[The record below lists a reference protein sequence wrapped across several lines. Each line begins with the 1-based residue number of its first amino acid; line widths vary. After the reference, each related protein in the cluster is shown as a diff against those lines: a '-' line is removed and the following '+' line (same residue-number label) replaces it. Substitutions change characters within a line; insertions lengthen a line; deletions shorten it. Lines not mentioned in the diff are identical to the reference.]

1 MASDGTVLIPDGVGA
16 IGPDGGQLWVLG
28 DQVRREDGVVA
39 IMTPYGEEYL
49 VLPNQMIIT
58 PTGTLVDVP
67 AIRQELLPDADHH
80 HAPRAGLMKRHPFQP
95 FAAVLGS
102 GSSCSACSSPLF
114 GFEEIGDDALVWAA
128 VGAASSVSR

>member
-1 MASDGTVLIPDGVGA
+1 MIEPIQPAPPWMPIDPAQAGVVDIGEGLTMASDGTVLIPDGVGA
-16 IGPDGGQLWVLG
+16 IGPDGQLWVLG

-67 AIRQELLPDADHH
+67 AIRQELLDAT
-80 HAPRAGLMKRHPFQP
+80 ATTLPGE
-95 FAAVLGS
+95 G
-102 GSSCSACSSPLF
+102 
-114 GFEEIGDDALVWAA
+114 
-128 VGAASSVSR
+128 